1 MQQADYQPKSIESR
15 TNGPESTKT
24 TEKAP
29 ERVGE
34 WPRLLTKKFLAIQFD
49 CYERGRINIRKFR
62 AYVLTTE
69 VLEKA
74 GIDPE
79 TAYSIH
85 TKTFNAIQSMS
96 LTKILRVFCLV
107 CMILFSGS
115 LSAQKKEVYPY
126 SGSIQVQKD
135 TIYPN
140 ISTPWPND
148 PDTTYMTDTT
158 AGLVVIMDSTIR
170 MQMIK
175 PGQYAYQSVV
185 GLIVLDAIMVRY
197 YMRIMSAKTGFTDP
211 VERSR
216 RFFLITGEPVR
227 EEKILMF
234 KTANK

>member
-1 MQQADYQPKSIESR
+1 MQQADYQPKSIER
-15 TNGPESTKT
+15 PTNGPESTKT

-115 LSAQKKEVYPY
+115 ISAQSVAAPAPIKM
-126 SGSIQVQKD
+126 
-135 TIYPN
+135 
-140 ISTPWPND
+140 
-148 PDTTYMTDTT
+148 DTTITTDTT
-158 AGLVVIMDSTIR
+158 AGLVVVMDSTIR
-170 MQMIK
+170 MQMVEK
-175 PGQYAYQSVV
+175 GKYMYQSVV
-185 GLIVLDAIMVRY
+185 GLIVLDAKMIRTYIKVV
-197 YMRIMSAKTGFTDP
+197 SAKNGTSDP
-211 VERSR
+211 VEQSR
-216 RFFLITGEPVR
+216 RFFLVTGEPLR
-227 EEKILMF
+227 EDKILMF